1 MTTTVTVKGQV
12 TLPKKVRQAAG
23 IEPGDRVE
31 VRATA
36 AGAVMIEKPDRVQN
50 YGTKLYRLA
59 KRRPI
64 RGITTDELMDMSRG
78 EAVVHRPKKKK

>member
-1 MTTTVTVKGQV
+1 MATTVTVKGQV

-23 IEPGDRVE
+23 IEPGDKVE

-36 AGAVMIEKPDRVQN
+36 AGAVMIEKPKRAQD
-50 YGTKLYRLA
+50 YKTKLYRLA

-78 EAVVHRPKKKK
+78 EAMVHRSKKKK